1 MNISPAIIPKSY
13 EDLRQKISLVKD
25 FSHSVQID
33 ITDGIFVPSTSWPYS
48 DSVWSEGIFLDMP
61 FCNECNF
68 EFDLMIQNPEKT
80 INDWIMEGASR
91 IVIHVESTDN
101 LELLIAELKEK
112 NIGVGLAFNIE
123 TPFDLYLPLLDRA
136 DFIQLMGI
144 EKIGFQGQTFSEKIF
159 EKIADLRKRK
169 PDVIISVDG
178 GVNLGNAKRL
188 KEAGVSRVVVG
199 SAIFESSD
207 IEEMIESFK
216 RI

>member
-1 MNISPAIIPKSY
+1 MEIYPAIIPKSY

-25 FSHSVQID
+25 FSHFVQID
-33 ITDGIFVPSTSWPYS
+33 ITDGIFVSSTSWPYS

-80 INDWIMEGASR
+80 INDWIMQGASR

-101 LELLIAELKEK
+101 LEQLISDVKGK
-112 NIGVGLAFNIE
+112 NVKVGLAFNIE
-123 TPFDLYLPLLDRA
+123 TPFDLYSHLLDKA

-144 EKIGFQGQTFSEKIF
+144 EKIGFQGQSFSEKIF
-159 EKIADLRKRK
+159 EKISDLRKIK

-178 GVNLGNAKRL
+178 GVNLENAKRL
-188 KEAGVSRVVVG
+188 KEVGVSRVVVG
-199 SAIFESSD
+199 SVIFESSD

-216 RI
+216 RL

>member
-1 MNISPAIIPKSY
+1 MNITPAIIPKSY

-33 ITDGIFVPSTSWPYS
+33 ITDGVFVPSTSWPYS

-80 INDWIMEGASR
+80 INDWILEGASR

-101 LELLIAELKEK
+101 LEQLISDIKGK
-112 NIGVGLAFNIE
+112 NVGVGLAFNIE
-123 TPFDLYLPLLDRA
+123 TSFDLYAHLLDKI

-144 EKIGFQGQTFSEKIF
+144 EKIGFQGQPFSEKIF

-169 PDVIISVDG
+169 PDVIISIDG
-178 GVNLGNAKRL
+178 GVNLENAKRL
-188 KEAGVSRVVVG
+188 KEAGVSRVVAG
-199 SAIFESSD
+199 STIFESD
-207 IEEMIESFK
+207 NIEKVIEQFK
-216 RI
+216 EI